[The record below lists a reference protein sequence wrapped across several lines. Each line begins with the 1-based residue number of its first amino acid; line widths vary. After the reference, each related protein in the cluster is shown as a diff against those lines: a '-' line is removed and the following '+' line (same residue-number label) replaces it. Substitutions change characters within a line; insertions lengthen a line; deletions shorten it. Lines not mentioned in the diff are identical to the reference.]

1 MIMTKKQYIVPAIE
15 IIDLETE
22 NIMVTTSII
31 KDGNYETDTEWSNKR
46 QPSMGT
52 WSSTNW
58 NTEEAY

>member
-31 KDGNYETDTEWSNKR
+31 KDGNYETETEWSNKR
-46 QPSMGT
+46 QQPTVNT

-58 NTEEAY
+58 GTEE